1 MHKGTL
7 FEAKDVYFSYGR
19 GPVLDGVTLKID
31 AGNFYTIVG
40 PNGCGKTTLIDILTG
55 SKSPV
60 SGTIRYLGR
69 NISKYNKREL
79 AREVALVPQDFHIY
93 FEFTVEEIVMMG
105 RHPYISR
112 FSTPSALDFQI
123 LEHIMEQTGID
134 KFRERYITDL
144 SGGEK
149 QRVIFVRALA
159 QKTPVL
165 ILDEATSN
173 MDIQYTLDLLDIVSE
188 RVRQENCTVIAVMQ
202 DLGLASLYSDK
213 LIFMKSGRIFTEGDT
228 DEVLT
233 EENIKEVFNV
243 DSKIYFDTYSN
254 SRQLIFKGR
263 RKR

>member
-1 MHKGTL
+1 MHKRTL
-7 FEAKDVYFSYGR
+7 FEVKDVYFSYGR
-19 GPVLDGVTLKID
+19 GSVLDGVNLKID
-31 AGNFYTIVG
+31 AGNFYTILG

-55 SKSPV
+55 SKFPA

-69 NISKYNKREL
+69 NISKYKKRDL
-79 AREVALVPQDFHIY
+79 AREIALVPQDFHIY

-105 RHPYISR
+105 RHPYIPR
-112 FSTPSALDFQI
+112 FNAPSALDFQI
-123 LEHIMEQTGID
+123 LEHIMEQTGLG
-134 KFRERYITDL
+134 KFRDRYITDL

-149 QRVIFVRALA
+149 QRVVFVRALA

-188 RVRQENCTVIAVMQ
+188 RVRQENGTVIAVMH
-202 DLGLASLYSDK
+202 DLGLASFDSDK
-213 LIFMKSGRIFTEGDT
+213 LIFMKKGQIFSEGNT

-243 DSKIYFDTYSN
+243 DAKVYFDTYSN

-263 RKR
+263 KKR